1 MKLFSRKSLV
11 AGATALS
18 VAFAG
23 TTVANAEDT
32 TSDLSSKITNSVED
46 LSSSSD
52 NDYTA
57 DKSDDSKTDDSKTDD
72 SKTDDSKSDDS
83 KKEDTRTSKEKADD
97 IKAWIGV
104 FTAVIGALGTLFAFA
119 NKYFD
124 LPFGK

>member
-1 MKLFSRKSLV
+1 MKLFSRKALV

-32 TSDLSSKITNSVED
+32 TNG
-46 LSSSSD
+46 SSSEATGVVKELFNSSED
-52 NDYTA
+52 TNYA
-57 DKSDDSKTDDSKTDD
+57 GDKSDNSKN
-72 SKTDDSKSDDS
+72 
-83 KKEDTRTSKEKADD
+83 KEDDRTSKEKADD

-124 LPFGK
+124 LPFGNK

>member
-1 MKLFSRKSLV
+1 MKLFSRKALV

-32 TSDLSSKITNSVED
+32 TSDLSSKITNSVEG

-52 NDYTA
+52 NDYAA
-57 DKSDDSKTDDSKTDD
+57 D
-72 SKTDDSKSDDS
+72 KSDDS
-83 KKEDTRTSKEKADD
+83 KKEDNRTSKEKAED

-104 FTAVIGALGTLFAFA
+104 VTAIIGALGTLFAFA
-119 NKYFD
+119 NKYLD
-124 LPFGK
+124 LPFGNK

>member
-1 MKLFSRKSLV
+1 MKLFSRKALV

-18 VAFAG
+18 VAVAG

-32 TSDLSSKITNSVED
+32 TSDLSSKITNSVEG

-52 NDYTA
+52 NDYAA
-57 DKSDDSKTDDSKTDD
+57 DKSDDSKSDDSK
-72 SKTDDSKSDDS
+72 SDDSKSDDS

-124 LPFGK
+124 LPFGNK

>member
-1 MKLFSRKSLV
+1 MKLFFRKALV

-32 TSDLSSKITNSVED
+32 TNG
-46 LSSSSD
+46 SSSEVAGVAKELFNSSSAG
-52 NDYTA
+52 NDYA
-57 DKSDDSKTDDSKTDD
+57 SDKDGESNSNTDDSK
-72 SKTDDSKSDDS
+72 

-124 LPFGK
+124 LPFGTK

>member
-1 MKLFSRKSLV
+1 MKLFSRKALV

-46 LSSSSD
+46 LSSSSN
-52 NDYTA
+52 NDYAA
-57 DKSDDSKTDDSKTDD
+57 DKSGDSKN
-72 SKTDDSKSDDS
+72 
-83 KKEDTRTSKEKADD
+83 KEDKRTSKEKAED

-104 FTAVIGALGTLFAFA
+104 VTAVIGALGTLFAFA

-124 LPFGK
+124 LPFGTK

>member
-1 MKLFSRKSLV
+1 MKLFSRKALV

-32 TSDLSSKITNSVED
+32 TNG
-46 LSSSSD
+46 SSSEVAGVAKELFNSSSAD
-52 NDYTA
+52 NNYA
-57 DKSDDSKTDDSKTDD
+57 GDKEGESKA
-72 SKTDDSKSDDS
+72 DDS

-124 LPFGK
+124 LPFGNK

>member
-52 NDYTA
+52 NDYAA
-57 DKSDDSKTDDSKTDD
+57 DKSDDSKTDD

>member
-1 MKLFSRKSLV
+1 MKLFSRKALV

-18 VAFAG
+18 VAVAG

-32 TSDLSSKITNSVED
+32 TSDLSSKITNSVEG

-52 NDYTA
+52 NDYAA
-57 DKSDDSKTDDSKTDD
+57 DKSDDSKT
-72 SKTDDSKSDDS
+72 DDS

>member
-1 MKLFSRKSLV
+1 MKLFSRKALV

-32 TSDLSSKITNSVED
+32 TGSSEIANVVSG

-52 NDYTA
+52 NDYAA
-57 DKSDDSKTDDSKTDD
+57 DKNGESKT
-72 SKTDDSKSDDS
+72 DDS

-119 NKYFD
+119 DKYFD
-124 LPFGK
+124 LPFGNK

>member
-1 MKLFSRKSLV
+1 MKLFSRKALV

-32 TSDLSSKITNSVED
+32 TSDLSSKITNSVEG

-52 NDYTA
+52 NDYA
-57 DKSDDSKTDDSKTDD
+57 AEKSDDSKTDDSK
-72 SKTDDSKSDDS
+72 
-83 KKEDTRTSKEKADD
+83 KEDNRTSKEKADD

-104 FTAVIGALGTLFAFA
+104 FTAIIGALGTLFAFA

-124 LPFGK
+124 LPFGTK

>member
-18 VAFAG
+18 VAVAG

-32 TSDLSSKITNSVED
+32 TSDQSSKITNSVED

-52 NDYTA
+52 NDYAA
-57 DKSDDSKTDDSKTDD
+57 DKSDDSKTDDSK
-72 SKTDDSKSDDS
+72 
-83 KKEDTRTSKEKADD
+83 KEDARTSKEKADD

>member
-52 NDYTA
+52 NDYAA
-57 DKSDDSKTDDSKTDD
+57 DKSDD

>member
-1 MKLFSRKSLV
+1 MKLFSRKALV

-32 TSDLSSKITNSVED
+32 TSEFSSVAKELFNSSE
-46 LSSSSD
+46 
-52 NDYTA
+52 NTDYAA
-57 DKSDDSKTDDSKTDD
+57 DKSEGE
-72 SKTDDSKSDDS
+72 
-83 KKEDTRTSKEKADD
+83 EDTRTSKEKADD

-124 LPFGK
+124 LPFGNK

>member
-1 MKLFSRKSLV
+1 MKLFSRKALV

-32 TSDLSSKITNSVED
+32 TSDLSSKITNSVEG

-52 NDYTA
+52 NDYA
-57 DKSDDSKTDDSKTDD
+57 AEKSDDSKTDDSK
-72 SKTDDSKSDDS
+72 
-83 KKEDTRTSKEKADD
+83 KEDNRTSKEKADD

-124 LPFGK
+124 LPFGTK

>member
-1 MKLFSRKSLV
+1 MKLFSRKALV

-32 TSDLSSKITNSVED
+32 TSDLSSKITNSVEG

-52 NDYTA
+52 NDYAA
-57 DKSDDSKTDDSKTDD
+57 DKSDDSKTDDSK
-72 SKTDDSKSDDS
+72 
-83 KKEDTRTSKEKADD
+83 KEDNRTSKEKAED

-104 FTAVIGALGTLFAFA
+104 VTAVIGALGTLFAFA
-119 NKYFD
+119 NKYLD
-124 LPFGK
+124 LPFGTK

>member
-1 MKLFSRKSLV
+1 MNLFSRKALV

-32 TSDLSSKITNSVED
+32 TNGLSSQISNPLEN
-46 LSSSSD
+46 LSSS
-52 NDYTA
+52 A
-57 DKSDDSKTDDSKTDD
+57 DKDAESNSNTDDSKKKDD
-72 SKTDDSKSDDS
+72 N
-83 KKEDTRTSKEKADD
+83 RTSKEKADD

-124 LPFGK
+124 LPFGNK

>member
-1 MKLFSRKSLV
+1 MKLFSRKALV

-18 VAFAG
+18 VAVAG

-32 TSDLSSKITNSVED
+32 TSDLSSKITNSVEG

-52 NDYTA
+52 NDYAA

-72 SKTDDSKSDDS
+72 SKKEDS